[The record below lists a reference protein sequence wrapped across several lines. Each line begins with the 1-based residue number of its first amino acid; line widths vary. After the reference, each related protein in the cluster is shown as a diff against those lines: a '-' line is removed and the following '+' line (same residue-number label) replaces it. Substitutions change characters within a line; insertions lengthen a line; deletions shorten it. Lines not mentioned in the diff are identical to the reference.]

1 MQDKGLVSVII
12 PTWNRERDLAH
23 AIRSALTQTYRN
35 LEVLVCDD
43 GSTDTSRDLV
53 EQIGDARVRWI
64 EGAHAGLPSVPRN
77 RGMRAARG
85 EWIAFMDSDDT
96 WLEDKLARQL
106 VRMSAA
112 GGMPRASCGNALR
125 RIGPESPAP
134 DAPLL
139 LAQTEDTELPLSDL
153 MQSNSVVTSTVVL
166 HRSLLPAIGEFPT
179 SRGLKVGE
187 DYAYWLRAA
196 SLTPFAFHGAALA
209 SYADIPAASV
219 RASVRNETLAK
230 LRVYRDY
237 FGWLS
242 VSYPH
247 RLATVLPLCLFLESR
262 NALLRRWWRLRNRL
276 GLLRRRLFPQGRQ
289 R

>member
-1 MQDKGLVSVII
+1 MQDQGLVSVII

-23 AIRSALTQTYRN
+23 AIVSALNQTYRN
-35 LEVLVCDD
+35 LEILVCDD
-43 GSTDTSRDLV
+43 GSTDNSRHLV
-53 EQIGDARVRWI
+53 EQISDERVRWI
-64 EGAHAGLPSVPRN
+64 EGTHAGLPSVPRN

-96 WLEDKLARQL
+96 WLEDKIARQL
-106 VRMSAA
+106 ARMGPAD
-112 GGMPRASCGNALR
+112 GMLRASCGNAR
-125 RIGPESPAP
+125 RRVGPESPALG
-134 DAPLL
+134 APLL
-139 LAQTEDTELPLSDL
+139 LTHTEDCELALSAL
-153 MQSNSVVTSTVVL
+153 VQSNPVVTSTVVL

-179 SRGLKVGE
+179 DRGLKVGE

-196 SLTPFAFHGAALA
+196 SLTPFAFHGVALA
-209 SYADIPAASV
+209 IYADIPAASV

-237 FGWLS
+237 LSWLS
-242 VSYPH
+242 ASYPL
-247 RLATVLPLCLFLESR
+247 RLVTVLPLCLFLESR
-262 NALLRRWWRLRNRL
+262 NALLRRWWRLRHQL